1 MPRAGTIDLPT
12 RQRLRRHLKAAMEE
26 RRLTAAEVAR
36 RCKMS
41 PSTIS
46 TILSG
51 GREIGFDI
59 FIKLHRGLPLSA
71 DYMLDEEPRPQIG
84 PHPLP
89 PPQPS
94 PASNREAGATRAQR
108 AARS

>member
-1 MPRAGTIDLPT
+1 
-12 RQRLRRHLKAAMEE
+12 MEE
-26 RRLTAAEVAR
+26 RRLNAAEVAR
-36 RCKMS
+36 RCKLS

-51 GREIGFDI
+51 EREIGFDV

-84 PHPLP
+84 RSP
-89 PPQPS
+89 PPPMPDP
-94 PASNREAGATRAQR
+94 PAIRREAGMARTQR